1 MKLIRFGEP
10 RRERPGLQLP
20 SGIRVDASGA
30 VGDYDEAFFEDGG
43 VDRLRRWEAEAAPR
57 APALPPA
64 MRLGP
69 PIARPG
75 KIVCVGLNYRDH
87 AAESGMDIPKE
98 PVLFLKATSA
108 IVGPDDAV
116 VIPRGGSKL
125 DYEVEL
131 GVVIGRR
138 ASYLEPERAMSHV
151 AGYVLMN
158 DYSERAFQLERA
170 GQWVKGKSCDT
181 FAPIGPFVATADE
194 IPDPHRLTI
203 WLAVNGVRRQDSST
217 MNMIFDVPT
226 LVSYVSQFMT
236 LRAGDVISTGT
247 PPGVGLGVKP
257 VPQYLRE
264 GDIVTLGIDGL
275 GASCQKVLGSA

>member
-10 RRERPGLQLP
+10 GRERPGLQLP

-43 VDRLRRWEAEAAPR
+43 VDRLRRWGAEAAPR

-138 ASYLEPERAMSHV
+138 ASYVEPERAMSHV

-194 IPDPHRLTI
+194 IPDPHKLTLTTRL
-203 WLAVNGVRRQDSST
+203 NGQEMQKSGT
-217 MNMIFDVPT
+217 DVLIHDIPAIISFCSKFT
-226 LVSYVSQFMT
+226 ELSP
-236 LRAGDVISTGT
+236 GDVIATGT
-247 PPGVGLGVKP
+247 PEGIGGKRNPP
-257 VPQYLRE
+257 VWMKA
-264 GDIVTLGIDGL
+264 GDTVVVEIEKIGRLENPV
-275 GASCQKVLGSA
+275 SAET

>member
-1 MKLIRFGEP
+1 VKLIRFGEP
-10 RRERPGLQLP
+10 GRERPGLQLP

-30 VGDYDEAFFEDGG
+30 VGDYDETFFEDGG

-138 ASYLEPERAMSHV
+138 ACYLDPERAMSHV

-194 IPDPHRLTI
+194 IADPHRLTI

-217 MNMIFDVPT
+217 MNMIFDVPA

>member
-1 MKLIRFGEP
+1 VKLIRFGEP
-10 RRERPGLQLP
+10 GRERPGLQLP